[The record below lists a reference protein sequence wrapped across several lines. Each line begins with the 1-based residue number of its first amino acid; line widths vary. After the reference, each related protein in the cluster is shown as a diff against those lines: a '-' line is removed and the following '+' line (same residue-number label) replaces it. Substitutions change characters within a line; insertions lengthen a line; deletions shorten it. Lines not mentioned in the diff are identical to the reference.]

1 MTNSKALLLCSRFA
15 EITILVGSVVPIWV
29 TLCLTE
35 AIAIKA
41 AMATKFKH
49 VGGINDHFFGHFL
62 FMANLGFA
70 TVSAFGMYHLCSL
83 QVDIMIFSGEWIET
97 EPFVQIFWPVFVSV
111 TFLVTCISG
120 IVLNIKKNAEKK
132 KDQRILNNICVNLNM
147 KADATLKFNNN
158 KFNQPILENI
168 ETFAFGLTC
177 TGIFVVFLILDWMKS
192 NTFIWFILVLYF
204 IINILV
210 PCMGLRKTDHF
221 NTFVW
226 RCLHDLWNY
235 LYTIVTGLSRH
246 IGKTKKKIRSSDI
259 NSVAEFSAR
268 PIPTADQ
275 RLGQSLLQMPPVEDT
290 AAADI
295 IYVVEANA
303 IPTPT
308 AYQTLGQIL
317 QEMPTLEG

>member
-62 FMANLGFA
+62 FMANLSFA

-111 TFLVTCISG
+111 TFLITCISG
-120 IVLNIKKNAEKK
+120 MVLNIKKNVEKK
-132 KDQRILNNICVNLNM
+132 KDQRILNSICVNINM

-158 KFNQPILENI
+158 KFNQPILKNI
-168 ETFAFGLTC
+168 ETFAFGVTC
-177 TGIFVVFLILDWMKS
+177 TGIVVVFLILDWMKS
-192 NTFIWFILVLYF
+192 NTFTWFILVVYF
-204 IINILV
+204 VVNILL
-210 PCMGLRKTDHF
+210 PCNGLRKTDHF
-221 NTFVW
+221 NAFVW
-226 RCLHDLWNY
+226 RFLHDLWNY
-235 LYTIVTGLSRH
+235 LHTIVTDLSKH
-246 IGKTKKKIRSSDI
+246 IGKTKKKIRPSDI
-259 NSVAEFSAR
+259 NLAAESNPI
-268 PIPTADQ
+268 PIPTTYQ
-275 RLGQSLLQMPPVEDT
+275 TLGQSLLEMPPVEDT
-290 AAADI
+290 PAANI
-295 IYVVEANA
+295 IFVLEANA
-303 IPTPT
+303 IPIPT
-308 AYQTLGQIL
+308 TYQTLGQFL
-317 QEMPTLEG
+317 QEMPTVED

>member
-1 MTNSKALLLCSRFA
+1 
-15 EITILVGSVVPIWV
+15 
-29 TLCLTE
+29 
-35 AIAIKA
+35 
-41 AMATKFKH
+41 
-49 VGGINDHFFGHFL
+49 
-62 FMANLGFA
+62 
-70 TVSAFGMYHLCSL
+70 
-83 QVDIMIFSGEWIET
+83 
-97 EPFVQIFWPVFVSV
+97 
-111 TFLVTCISG
+111 
-120 IVLNIKKNAEKK
+120 
-132 KDQRILNNICVNLNM
+132 
-147 KADATLKFNNN
+147 
-158 KFNQPILENI
+158 
-168 ETFAFGLTC
+168 
-177 TGIFVVFLILDWMKS
+177 
-192 NTFIWFILVLYF
+192 
-204 IINILV
+204 
-210 PCMGLRKTDHF
+210 MGLRKTDNF

-308 AYQTLGQIL
+308 AYHTLGQFL